1 MAEGFKVDL
10 AALEKAASGITGTLT
25 KLRFRKVSDLDPRK
39 EEIGHGHLADV
50 LENFCTR
57 WEIGVENLAKD
68 AAQVSQRLNASV
80 KAYREIDG
88 QLVGQLGGT
97 LASSDARDPAAEQ

>member
-1 MAEGFKVDL
+1 MADEFKVDL
-10 AALEKAASGITGTLT
+10 AALEKAASGITGTLV

-39 EEIGHGHLADV
+39 EEIGHSHLADV
-50 LENFCTR
+50 LESFCTR

-68 AAQVSQRLNASV
+68 VAQVSQRLNASA

-88 QLVGQLGGT
+88 HITGQLGGT
-97 LASSDARDPAAEQ
+97 VTSADGKDPGVR